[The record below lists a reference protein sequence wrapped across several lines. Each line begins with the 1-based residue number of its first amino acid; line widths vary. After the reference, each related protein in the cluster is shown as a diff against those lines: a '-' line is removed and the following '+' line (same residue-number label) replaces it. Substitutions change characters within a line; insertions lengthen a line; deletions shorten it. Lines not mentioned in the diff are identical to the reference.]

1 MLKESLLVSQSVLFV
16 SGEIEVISDAF
27 SCFDITTATLRRLDD
42 ILFIVQEDSYK
53 ELQKRFPNLLNVIII
68 KLLSLLALVLD
79 DFLNLFR

>member
-1 MLKESLLVSQSVLFV
+1 
-16 SGEIEVISDAF
+16 
-27 SCFDITTATLRRLDD
+27 LRRLDD